1 MCVEVFSAVSS
12 RAKGPKGAAGGSLQT
27 LHPACPPG
35 APVPA
40 RSCGWN
46 AFPKRA
52 QSTSAC
58 LQGQGS
64 GCDCWSWRQEQKF
77 PSTLSRV
84 ERLQTLPVGSAGAR
98 LCCCCG
104 TGCGTLQNPCLCRTT
119 SRPGSPGNPGGHGR
133 LVGEFK
139 PPDSPWLAATVSQ
152 LGKRL
157 AVPLCPQLEQGE
169 LMAPSCWRAALTARV
184 LIP

>member
-1 MCVEVFSAVSS
+1 MWKFFPQSPAV
-12 RAKGPKGAAGGSLQT
+12 PKGRRALQEAACRLCTRRARREPPTLRVRVAGTPSQNVLRAPLRVCKARGRAVTAGVGG
-27 LHPACPPG
+27 
-35 APVPA
+35 
-40 RSCGWN
+40 
-46 AFPKRA
+46 K
-52 QSTSAC
+52 
-58 LQGQGS
+58 
-64 GCDCWSWRQEQKF
+64 EQKF

-98 LCCCCG
+98 LCCCCR

-119 SRPGSPGNPGGHGR
+119 SRPGSAGNPGGHGR